1 MPVHCEIDLKYE
13 IPIFMVNQCYN
24 LSENN
29 FFKIILHQIVEK
41 NKGFVLQ
48 LVKRVLSILYFVPSF
63 NLFIW
68 KAIYSIKQSIIMII
82 HSLTI

>member
-24 LSENN
+24 LSE
-29 FFKIILHQIVEK
+29 KIILHQIVEK